1 MFKQLRENHKK
12 FWVRPTIKSLLYSA
26 GFFTLAGIVEAFAD
40 NYVIKTKGTA
50 VSDLILDHL
59 RVADIDSL
67 IIMSALLLTFAGVFL
82 FLYKPKYL
90 NFGMRSLSVFIIIRS
105 FLIILTHLGANPHQI
120 TFDTSSPGFGLYNIL
135 FNSHNDFFFSGHTG
149 VPFLLALIFW
159 PEKPW
164 RYIFMAA
171 SLLFGI
177 FVLLAHIHYSI
188 DVVAAPFMTYSI
200 YILSERLFKKDYLFS
215 LKN

>member
-12 FWVRPTIKSLLYSA
+12 FWIRDTIYSLLYSL
-26 GFFTLAGIVEAFAD
+26 GFFAVAGIIEAIAD

-50 VSDLILDHL
+50 VTDLILDHL
-59 RVADIDSL
+59 PVADIDVL
-67 IIMSALLLTFAGVFL
+67 IILSALLLTFVGVFL
-82 FLYKPKYL
+82 FLYKPKYM
-90 NFGMRSLSVFIIIRS
+90 NFGIRSLSVFIIIRS
-105 FLIILTHLGANPHQI
+105 LLIILTHLGAYPHQI

-149 VPFLLALIFW
+149 VPFLMALIFW
-159 PEKPW
+159 PEKNW
-164 RYIFMAA
+164 RYFFMVT
-171 SLLFGI
+171 SLLFGV

-200 YILSERLFKKDYLFS
+200 YELSIYLFTKDYSFS
-215 LKN
+215 RRT